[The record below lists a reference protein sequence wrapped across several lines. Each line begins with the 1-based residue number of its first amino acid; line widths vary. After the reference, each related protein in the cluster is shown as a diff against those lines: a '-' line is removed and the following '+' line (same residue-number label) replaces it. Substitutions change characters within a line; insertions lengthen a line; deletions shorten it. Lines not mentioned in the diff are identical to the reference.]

1 VVFVDFIAQIETQAS
16 LMRSAALKAG
26 PDAAVP
32 SCPEWTVLDLVRHQA
47 KVHAWAAR
55 SLLTEPASGRPE
67 APRPPKDFD
76 EALSWW
82 DNELSVLLTRLR
94 ETPVDS
100 PAWTFQGPMQAG
112 FWARR
117 QAHETSIHRLDA
129 ELAAGHELPPLVF
142 DSEFAADGIDEM
154 LTVMIPRQL
163 QLGRQISGTGRLLVH
178 AADAG
183 RTWEAHLTEGEPLVV
198 TVVRDSAVDVDATIA
213 GTADAI
219 YRALWGRPSHAI
231 VSGDQSLL
239 AALPRP

>member
-1 VVFVDFIAQIETQAS
+1 MDFVAQIETQAS
-16 LMRSAALKAG
+16 SMRSAAVKAG
-26 PDAAVP
+26 QNAPVP

-47 KVHAWAAR
+47 SVHSWAAEAVVTAPDGDR
-55 SLLTEPASGRPE
+55 PAWPK
-67 APRPPKDFD
+67 APREFD

-82 DNELSVLLTRLR
+82 DAALSVLLERLR
-94 ETPVDS
+94 DAPPDR
-100 PAWTFQGPMQAG
+100 PAWTFQGPLRAD

-129 ELAAGHELPPLVF
+129 ELATGHELPSLVF
-142 DSEFAADGIDEM
+142 DSEFAADGIDEF
-154 LTVMIPRQL
+154 LTIMVPRQL
-163 QLGRQISGTGRLLVH
+163 QLGRVVEATGQILVH

-183 RTWEAHLTEGEPLVV
+183 RAWDVRLTAGKPVVV
-198 TVVRDSAVDVDATIA
+198 TGVHDSAVDSDATIA